1 MMLEITDLHKS
12 FDREEILRGISLS
25 VDKGDIVV
33 ILGPSGSGKTTL
45 LRCMEFLERANHG
58 TMKFDDMTVNMHS
71 ASRSEI
77 AALRRKMGFVF
88 QNYNLFANRTALQNV
103 TEGLIYGQH
112 MDKAKAEKLA
122 LEALEHVGMSDRID
136 RYPSQLSGGQ
146 QQRVGIARALVMN
159 PELILFDEPTSAL
172 DPERVG
178 ELLGVMKNL
187 ASEGMT
193 MIIVTHELDFARQVA
208 NRALFL
214 DGGVIVEEGEPAEL
228 FENPK
233 EERTAQFL
241 RHILRQDL
249 DDENSE
255 KEGDA

>member
-1 MMLEITDLHKS
+1 MLEIADLHKS

-45 LRCMEFLERANHG
+45 LRCMEFLERANRG

-146 QQRVGIARALVMN
+146 QQRVALARALVIE
-159 PELILFDEPTSAL
+159 PSVLLFDEPLS
-172 DPERVG
+172 
-178 ELLGVMKNL
+178 NL
-187 ASEGMT
+187 
-193 MIIVTHELDFARQVA
+193 
-208 NRALFL
+208 
-214 DGGVIVEEGEPAEL
+214 
-228 FENPK
+228 
-233 EERTAQFL
+233 
-241 RHILRQDL
+241 
-249 DDENSE
+249 
-255 KEGDA
+255 

>member
-1 MMLEITDLHKS
+1 
-12 FDREEILRGISLS
+12 
-25 VDKGDIVV
+25 
-33 ILGPSGSGKTTL
+33 
-45 LRCMEFLERANHG
+45 
-58 TMKFDDMTVNMHS
+58 
-71 ASRSEI
+71 
-77 AALRRKMGFVF
+77 
-88 QNYNLFANRTALQNV
+88 
-103 TEGLIYGQH
+103 
-112 MDKAKAEKLA
+112 
-122 LEALEHVGMSDRID
+122 
-136 RYPSQLSGGQ
+136 
-146 QQRVGIARALVMN
+146 MN

-178 ELLGVMKNL
+178 EILGVMKNL